1 MGWLARAIAT
11 AILCLSLSGCSTILL
26 VNVSGELQRPV
37 FTPERRAGPICLS
50 TLTIHKAVESQP
62 EGQPV
67 WKIEARNGEC
77 IGFARLAYGDAPDG
91 FVELVAAMPL
101 ESGVVYSARGRG
113 DIRGP
118 LGAIWVGGGTYIFSG
133 DAWRRYPR

>member
-1 MGWLARAIAT
+1 MERLARSVVT
-11 AILCLSLSGCSTILL
+11 AILWLSLSGCSTILV

-67 WKIEARNGEC
+67 WKIEARKGEC
-77 IGFARLAYGDAPDG
+77 IGFARLAYGEAPDG
-91 FVELVAAMPL
+91 FVELIPAAPL
-101 ESGVVYSARGRG
+101 VPEVVYSARGRG

-118 LGAIWVGGGTYIFSG
+118 LGAIWVGGGSYIFSG